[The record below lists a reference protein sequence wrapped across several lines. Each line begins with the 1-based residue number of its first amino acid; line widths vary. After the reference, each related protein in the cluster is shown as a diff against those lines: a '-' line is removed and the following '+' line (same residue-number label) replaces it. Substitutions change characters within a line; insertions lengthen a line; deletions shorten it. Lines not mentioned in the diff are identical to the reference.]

1 MAVNTTIQLTES
13 LKQTWEDAFEAK
25 PSMGKLQEGSM
36 RDATTMML
44 EMQLAEG
51 NSILKT
57 KERLA
62 EFTQDEQEGRDLFEE
77 TQAGDVAK
85 WDPIL
90 ISMVRRAA
98 PSLVA
103 HDLMGV
109 QPLTGPTGLIFA
121 MKSFY
126 GGRPTGT
133 EMNTAAEPNINFAGA
148 NYDTES
154 NTARSQGVAYKKI
167 DEGKRT
173 STANL
178 EQMGVRDR
186 ATANAGNTVNDAA
199 WILKSEN
206 IWPEVSFKI
215 ERISVSVESRMLK
228 GKYTDELTADLKAI
242 HGLNARDEIAKI
254 MSTELTAE
262 MNRESVSILLDQAV
276 IGAQNTA
283 TKGFFDLDVDADGRW
298 SIEKYKGLLL
308 QINREAHEIA
318 KTTRRGVGNV
328 IVTSSNVVS
337 ALDMAGVID
346 KSITTGAMNID
357 GVGTTYAGV
366 LNGRFKVFLDP
377 YATVDY
383 VVVGYKGSNV
393 YDAGVI
399 YSPYVPFTVME
410 AKDSESFQP
419 VIGFKSRYAYAS
431 NPFVGDGSGKL
442 GAGTRGQNSY
452 YRKFVVR
459 NL

>member
-1 MAVNTTIQLTES
+1 MAVNKTIQLTES

-25 PSMGKLQEGSM
+25 PSIAKLQEGSM

-51 NSILKT
+51 NNFLRT

-62 EFTQDEQEGRDLFEE
+62 EFSQAEAEGRDLLEE
-77 TQAGDVAK
+77 TQTGDVAK

-109 QPLTGPTGLIFA
+109 QPLSGPTGLIFA

-126 GGRPTGT
+126 GSRPTGT
-133 EMNTAAEPNINFAGA
+133 EMNTSAEPDINFAGA
-148 NYDTES
+148 KYDTEADA
-154 NTARSQGVAYKKI
+154 ARNQGVTYKKI
-167 DEGKRT
+167 EDGKRT

-199 WILKSEN
+199 MILKSEN

-276 IGAQNTA
+276 IGCQNTA
-283 TKGFFDLDVDADGRW
+283 VKGFFDLDVDADGRW

-346 KSITTGAMNID
+346 KSISTGAMNID

-366 LNGRFKVFLDP
+366 LNGRFKVFVDP

-442 GAGTRGQNSY
+442 GAGTRGQNDY

>member
-62 EFTQDEQEGRDLFEE
+62 EFTQAEQEGRDLFEE

-148 NYDTES
+148 KYDTES
-154 NTARSQGVAYKKI
+154 DTARNQGVSYKKI
-167 DEGKRT
+167 EEGKRT

-199 WILKSEN
+199 LILKSEN

-346 KSITTGAMNID
+346 KSISTGAMNID

-366 LNGRFKVFLDP
+366 LNGRFKVFVDP

-419 VIGFKSRYAYAS
+419 VIGFKSRYAYS
-431 NPFVGDGSGKL
+431 TNPFVGDGSGKL
-442 GAGTRGQNSY
+442 GAGTRGLNDY